1 MFSLGSA
8 ANFLWVLTC
17 FIRLVCAPILLMQG
31 RKVRQRTLRLPE
43 AKGVRIGL
51 ETVPSCSQHPPLRL
65 LVLGDSSAAGVGV
78 DQQKQALAQPIACHL
93 ARLTGRNIHWQLWA
107 QSGLDSVSA
116 LDKLQN
122 EWQAQI
128 QAADVVL
135 VVLGVNDVS
144 AQRRPTVFSQHY
156 AALLQTLAQATG
168 AKCLLANALPPMQKM
183 QALPWPLRPYLGLYA
198 RTLDLALQ
206 QLCREKAKNPQTQAQ
221 TQYLGAPA
229 ALAQCS
235 TAADGFHPGADA
247 YRTWAEWAACRMAQ
261 ALHYHPSP
269 C

>member
-51 ETVPSCSQHPPLRL
+51 ETVPSCRQHPPLRL

-183 QALPWPLRPYLGLYA
+183 QALPWPLRPYLGLCA
-198 RTLDLALQ
+198 RALDAALQ
-206 QLCREKAKNPQTQAQ
+206 KLCSQGQGAH
-221 TQYLGAPA
+221 YLPAPA
-229 ALAQCS
+229 TFAACS

-247 YRTWAEWAACRMAQ
+247 YRVWAQAAACSMAQ

>member
-43 AKGVRIGL
+43 AKGVRMGL
-51 ETVPSCSQHPPLRL
+51 ETVPSCRQHPPLRL

-156 AALLQTLAQATG
+156 AALLQNPSASHRRKMLTGQRPASHAKDAGTTLAAAPLFG
-168 AKCLLANALPPMQKM
+168 FICPHFRSCAAAALP
-183 QALPWPLRPYLGLYA
+183 
-198 RTLDLALQ
+198 
-206 QLCREKAKNPQTQAQ
+206 RESKKPPNPN
-221 TQYLGAPA
+221 PN
-229 ALAQCS
+229 
-235 TAADGFHPGADA
+235 PN
-247 YRTWAEWAACRMAQ
+247 
-261 ALHYHPSP
+261 PSP
-269 C
+269 NPIPRRTCSLSAVQHRR